1 MKLLRLTYVFYLE
14 KRYEYQRT
22 KMDERGVWQTSSTTP
37 IMRTFIRCNASYVL
51 KTGGSYLEPRKSW
64 HNHET
69 SRAKIRIVM
78 YQSQGHLFFYLGC
91 GHSRS
96 IQYHHLQAF
105 VCLDCTN
112 SRRGREDSSRDPK
125 IVIWE
130 KKQNRGVS
138 KTRARRCVETSLLPN
153 WLRPYSTS
161 FYRHAVP
168 ISSTS
173 TVCLIDI
180 FREDYD
186 YWVQDYRSSFQKPY
200 IIHSSSGPPN
210 HPHIKFIIWRSIQI
224 INHINHT
231 TPRSHPIRHPI
242 IHPSIRPSTHPIYQH
257 TKIYHNKWHRYLWST
272 TITSF
277 TADVTKKTVLY
288 THQKFHLEQGYHT
301 NQSWWYGTQRDSSWY
316 PQIYMRKDIQQ
327 ISVWARWVET
337 PFYNIMALKNT
348 SIPTSSIV
356 LVIRLGPSPS
366 SNAIKKIVIKTHQN
380 FHPEQGY
387 QS

>member
-51 KTGGSYLEPRKSW
+51 KTGGCYLEPRKSW

-231 TPRSHPIRHPI
+231 TYQEVILFATQSS
-242 IHPSIRPSTHPIYQH
+242 IHPSAHPLTQSINIPKSITINGIGTCDQPPLRALQQTWPRRQFSIPIRSFILCKDTTLIKVDDMVLKEIALDTPKFTWEKTYNKSVYELDESKPPST
-257 TKIYHNKWHRYLWST
+257 T
-272 TITSF
+272 
-277 TADVTKKTVLY
+277 
-288 THQKFHLEQGYHT
+288 
-301 NQSWWYGTQRDSSWY
+301 
-316 PQIYMRKDIQQ
+316 
-327 ISVWARWVET
+327 
-337 PFYNIMALKNT
+337 
-348 SIPTSSIV
+348 
-356 LVIRLGPSPS
+356 
-366 SNAIKKIVIKTHQN
+366 
-380 FHPEQGY
+380 
-387 QS
+387 